1 MINTLEE
8 LFQSN
13 DGQDDVDEGDNDPDL
28 KDEALLKI
36 NLHVSIYSRPQLY
49 SAMNVICDM

>member
-8 LFQSN
+8 LYHTGG
-13 DGQDDVDEGDNDPDL
+13 GQGEEEEGGEDDPDL

-36 NLHVSIYSRPQLY
+36 NLHVSQ
-49 SAMNVICDM
+49 

>member
-36 NLHVSIYSRPQLY
+36 NLHVSILL
-49 SAMNVICDM
+49 